1 MCTNP
6 LWRTV
11 CAYLLQGN
19 FLLYLERF
27 WPSLHVHHLM
37 DFESHVLE
45 GCFSAEAVWPDSGDC
60 KGRSVGMQWSAHPSA
75 RWEWLVPP
83 SQPLWGCSITTRVGR
98 TRWHHRIPAECPTS
112 WLSAGTHVQ
121 SSPDLW
127 KLAFTGSEL
136 GYLPR
141 FHLLLNAVK
150 AAACDWS
157 F

>member
-6 LWRTV
+6 LWTV

-19 FLLYLERF
+19 FLLYLETF

-45 GCFSAEAVWPDSGDC
+45 GCFSAEEAWPDSGEC
-60 KGRSVGMQWSAHPSA
+60 RRSVGMQWSAHPLPDGNDPCCRPSLSGGA
-75 RWEWLVPP
+75 PSPP
-83 SQPLWGCSITTRVGR
+83 CVGR
-98 TRWHHRIPAECPTS
+98 TRWHQRIPAGFPAS
-112 WLSAGTHVQ
+112 WLSAGTHIQ
-121 SSPDLW
+121 SNPDLW
-127 KLAFTGSEL
+127 KLAFTEGEL
-136 GYLPR
+136 GYLLW